1 MRDWLLHM
9 TEAQRTYAV
18 GLIDAV
24 LDLLGTPIDLPP
36 VRCANWTRLTLHGLA
51 DRRPGATVTL
61 SRGRV
66 FLRTPLSPRRNRF
79 AAEITGPA
87 CAEIDVLADGDV
99 AVMLVTLAG
108 WRSAL
113 SAPVTTATTAEVEEM
128 ERASKM
134 LLTGVVHMHRPDWEM
149 AALQSSRDEGHVVR
163 VFSREPDGS
172 QLGRRF
178 TSGPE
183 APSCAGMTREL
194 VGEIDRIVGGRA
206 HVHVV
211 ELERW
216 QRYRMCFEATPDY
229 LVSPITDPMTTMR
242 ALNALPP
249 DARLLSRT

>member
-24 LDLLGTPIDLPP
+24 LDRLGTPFDLPP
-36 VRCANWTRLTLHGLA
+36 ARGHNRTRLTVQGLA
-51 DRRPGATVTL
+51 DRRPGARVAF
-61 SRGRV
+61 SKGQV
-66 FLRTPLSPRRNRF
+66 FLRTPLSLRRDRF

-87 CAEIDVLADGDV
+87 CAPIDVLADGDV
-99 AVMLVTLAG
+99 AAILVTLAG

-113 SAPVTTATTAEVEEM
+113 SSPVTSETTADVDEM
-128 ERASKM
+128 ERAAKS
-134 LLTGVVHMHRPDWEM
+134 LLRGIVHMHRPDWEM
-149 AALQSSRDEGHVVR
+149 AALQSSRDDGHVVR

-178 TSGPE
+178 TSRPNPRGG
-183 APSCAGMTREL
+183 GMTREL
-194 VGEIDRIVGGRA
+194 AAEIDRLGGGRD

-216 QRYRMCFEATPDY
+216 QRYRMCFEASPDY
-229 LVSPITDPMTTMR
+229 LVSPTTDPMTTMR
-242 ALNALPP
+242 ALNALPSG
-249 DARLLSRT
+249 ARLMSRP

>member
-9 TEAQRTYAV
+9 TESQRTYAV
-18 GLIDAV
+18 GLIDAA
-24 LDLLGTPIDLPP
+24 LDRLGTPFDMPP
-36 VRCANWTRLTLHGLA
+36 VRCPNWTRLTVPSLG
-51 DRRPGATVTL
+51 DRRAGASVSL

-66 FLRTPLSPRRNRF
+66 FLRTPLSLRRGRF
-79 AAEITGPA
+79 AAEITGLA
-87 CAEIDVLADGDV
+87 CSAMDVLADGDV

-113 SAPVTTATTAEVEEM
+113 SSTVTAATTTDVEEM
-128 ERASKM
+128 ERVSKT
-134 LLTGVVHMHRPDWEM
+134 LLRGIVHMHRPDWEM

-178 TSGPE
+178 TSQPNPRGG
-183 APSCAGMTREL
+183 GMTREL
-194 VGEIDRIVGGRA
+194 AAEIDRIVGSRA
-206 HVHVV
+206 HAHVV

-216 QRYRMCFEATPDY
+216 KRYRLRMEATPDY
-229 LVSPITDPMTTMR
+229 LLSPTRDPMTTMR

-249 DARLLSRT
+249 DARLLSGK